1 MKAFSTLNSKESF
14 DEVSKKIRGAMQERG
29 KRRRKSEEG
38 SGGWDFVGSETGSA
52 TPETE
57 SGAEVEGRKDV

>member
-1 MKAFSTLNSKESF
+1 
-14 DEVSKKIRGAMQERG
+14 MQERG